1 MTTSTMTGK
10 PPFDAVLCDIDGV
23 LRFFDHHE
31 VTRLEHAAG
40 LPQGRT
46 AELAFAGDAGT
57 ALVLGGLSRSEW
69 AGAIARDLAA
79 TGLPAEPA
87 RELAAAFTHAP
98 ARADAAVVD
107 LLRRARERCSVL
119 LVTNATAWLEEDLA
133 ALGLADLA
141 EGVINSTRVGAAKP
155 DRRIYEVA
163 AERARATPGR
173 CLFVDDRP
181 ENVEAAA
188 RLGMTGLLYREP
200 ADLRRALAP
209 LLDGPHSGDPHS
221 G

>member
-1 MTTSTMTGK
+1 MTTSTVPGE

-23 LRFFDHHE
+23 LRFFDHRE

-46 AELAFAGDAGT
+46 AEVAFAGDAGT
-57 ALVLGGLSRSEW
+57 TLILGGLTRSEW

-79 TGLPAEPA
+79 AGLPAEPA
-87 RELAAAFTHAP
+87 RELAAAFTHVP

-107 LLRRARERCSVL
+107 LLRRARVRCRVVL
-119 LVTNATAWLEEDLA
+119 VSNATVWLEEDLA

-141 EGVINSTRVGAAKP
+141 EDVVNSAQVGAAKP

-163 AERARATPGR
+163 AERARTTPGR

-209 LLDGPHSGDPHS
+209 LLDGAHSGGPLR